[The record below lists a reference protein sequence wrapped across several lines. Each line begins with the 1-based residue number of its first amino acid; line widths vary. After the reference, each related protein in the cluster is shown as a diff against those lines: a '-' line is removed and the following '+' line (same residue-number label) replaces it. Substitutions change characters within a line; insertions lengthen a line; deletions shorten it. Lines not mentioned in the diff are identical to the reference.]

1 MVSATN
7 QRNGFIGTIIFHG
20 VILTVFLFFG
30 LHPPFPPPPEEGIMV
45 NFGLEATGSGETEP
59 ILNDKEKPIV
69 VPEEKAVPKEEGK
82 ILTQDVEDAP
92 SIATKKT
99 IVKKEIPKT
108 TVIKNDEVV
117 QKKVVPVK
125 EERKINAKALYTGQ
139 KPDSKNT
146 GSEGIAGGHGNQ
158 GSPFGSPDSKNHA
171 NGDSRGN
178 GGPEFKLEGRNPQY
192 LAEPKANF
200 SENGDVVIVVTVDK
214 DGKVTSARQGKGST
228 TSDAV
233 LINAAKTAALAS
245 KFHQKAD
252 AEPIQQGT
260 ITYHFTLTK

>member
-45 NFGLEATGSGETEP
+45 NFGLEATGSGESEP

-92 SIATKKT
+92 SIPTKKT
-99 IVKKEIPKT
+99 IVKKEIPK
-108 TVIKNDEVV
+108 VIVVKKVEVV
-117 QKKVVPVK
+117 QKKKVPVK
-125 EERKINAKALYTGQ
+125 EERKLNAKALYTGK

-146 GSEGIAGGHGNQ
+146 GSEGITGGHGNQ

-171 NGDSRGN
+171 NGDSKGN
-178 GGPEFKLEGRNPQY
+178 GGTEFKLEGRNSQN
-192 LAEPKANF
+192 LVQPKANF
-200 SENGDVVIVVTVDK
+200 GENGDVVIEVTVDK

-233 LINAAKTAALAS
+233 LINAATTAALAS
-245 KFHQKAD
+245 TFDKKTD
-252 AEPIQQGT
+252 AAPIQKGT
-260 ITYHFTLTK
+260 ITYHFTLK